1 MAFSGG
7 EACHNPMPD
16 MPPASLPPDLPV
28 PLDDGACD
36 HLAGARLPHVALRST
51 AGGSVNLAEA
61 RGTLV
66 VFVYPHT
73 GRPDTPTPKEWDLI
87 PGARGCTPEACA
99 YRDLH
104 EDLRGLG
111 AKVYGVSIDPPEWQ
125 REAVERLHL
134 PFELLSDQDR
144 SWSRPLR
151 LPTFAFQNQIFL
163 KRLTL
168 VLEGNRVRKVFYPV
182 FPPDRNPAD
191 VIKFLGSDLRTIR

>member
-1 MAFSGG
+1 
-7 EACHNPMPD
+7 MPD
-16 MPPASLPPDLPV
+16 LPPPSLPPNLPF

-36 HLAGARLPHVALRST
+36 HLAGARLPSVALRST
-51 AGGSVNLAEA
+51 AGRSVKLSDV

-151 LPTFAFQNQIFL
+151 LPTFTFQTQIFL

-168 VLEGNRVRKVFYPV
+168 VLEGNRVSKVFYPV
-182 FPPDRNPAD
+182 FPPDRSAAD
-191 VIKFLGSDLRTIR
+191 VIKFLASEPRTVR